1 MVMLLHNIDINGKQA
16 RLVTGVCVKARKA
29 RVHFPFSWSVWRW
42 DQATDFMPKG
52 GNVEGCVVVVSIFFS
67 SKGPT
72 HLKTQLLYA

>member
-42 DQATDFMPKG
+42 DQATDF
-52 GNVEGCVVVVSIFFS
+52 
-67 SKGPT
+67 
-72 HLKTQLLYA
+72 